1 MAEVTDWN
9 RDHARQQLRA
19 RLAQAPNRAR
29 ATVAVIDKRR
39 TKPCKYSYG
48 ARKVLQSVW
57 ATSGGLC
64 GKYLA
69 SSMSSWL
76 ERVEA
81 ERSLVQSRDRYSTE
95 VRAKLESM

>member
-9 RDHARQQLRA
+9 RDHARQQLRV
-19 RLAQAPNRAR
+19 RLAQAPGRAS
-29 ATVAVIDKRR
+29 AAVAVIDKRR
-39 TKPCKYSYG
+39 AKPCKYSYE
-48 ARKVLQSVW
+48 ARKVFQSVW

-81 ERSLVQSRDRYSTE
+81 EGSLVQGRDRYRTE